1 MTEPWRVSD
10 LLLERYLANDLDA
23 EKHARVAEA
32 IKNQPELQARVAAL
46 QADTAA
52 FHAAHPPEPF
62 AHMVATQAAHRR
74 GESVK
79 TPWWRRAFVPALVS
93 ATAACALV
101 IILLRT
107 AQDPLVVTDAP
118 GAVETSQIVPAKPLQ
133 EEGSVP
139 PSELAGEAV
148 KEEEKAREDVG
159 QLGGRVAD
167 KKSGKA
173 DDAAL
178 NGLLAKPTDG
188 AAKDALGIQG
198 LGLRGTGPGGGG
210 RGDGTG
216 VGSISGTAGNGKGW
230 GIGYGSGAGGLAVGS
245 AKGAMAPKLNVPKIA
260 QPNVV
265 SASAEEGQVL
275 AKPEPRASADAAP
288 GKKAKRATSDE
299 SEGAN
304 LQDSDD
310 STKSE
315 VAAGKAAEKATHP
328 SAVQA
333 APSAPPPPASASA
346 SAPPKER
353 DRAKS
358 ASEAQPTDEPQA
370 EPAKANSAQMKIAA
384 SDATKQTIEWN
395 APEAFVW
402 LAACKA
408 KQAVHIYVGT
418 TKSAADVS
426 SGQLKRRDNPAGP
439 EHFYFVHSD
448 KPFTPADFL
457 PALSKACA
465 TGKPPARLTTS
476 LKQRHFTF

>member
-10 LLLERYLANDLDA
+10 MLLERYLANDLDA

-46 QADTAA
+46 QADTAS
-52 FHAAHPPEPF
+52 FHAANPPEPF

-74 GESVK
+74 GESLK

-101 IILLRT
+101 IVLLRT
-107 AQDPLVVTDAP
+107 ADDPLLVTQAP
-118 GAVETSQIVPAKPLQ
+118 GAVETSQIVPAKPAQ

-159 QLGGRVAD
+159 QLGGLVAD
-167 KKSGKA
+167 KKSAKA

-178 NGLLAKPTDG
+178 KGLLAKPTDG

-210 RGDGTG
+210 RGDGAG
-216 VGSISGTAGNGKGW
+216 LGSISGTAGNGKGW
-230 GIGYGSGAGGLAVGS
+230 GIGYGSGAGGLGVGS

-260 QPNVV
+260 QPSV
-265 SASAEEGQVL
+265 SAKEAGVE
-275 AKPEPRASADAAP
+275 AKSEPRASADAAQA
-288 GKKAKRATSDE
+288 KKAKRATSDE

-310 STKSE
+310 FTKSE
-315 VAAGKAAEKATHP
+315 VAAGNAAEKATHP
-328 SAVQA
+328 SATQA
-333 APSAPPPPASASA
+333 APSAPPPPTTA

-358 ASEAQPTDEPQA
+358 AIEVQPTDEPQA
-370 EPAKANSAQMKIAA
+370 EPVKANSAHMRIAA
-384 SDATKQTIEWN
+384 SDVTKQTIEWN

-402 LAACKA
+402 LAACQG
-408 KQAVHIYVGT
+408 KQAVQVYVGT
-418 TKSAADVS
+418 DKNAVNVA
-426 SGQLKRRDNPAGP
+426 SGKLKRRDNQAGP
-439 EHFYFVHSD
+439 EHFYLVYSD
-448 KPFTPADFL
+448 KPFTVADFL
-457 PALSKACA
+457 PVLSKACA
-465 TGKPPARLTTS
+465 NGKPPARLTTS